1 MTWSCC
7 EFESRVLKQ
16 LTEPSLIPFSFFYSI
31 TSNLRAVVYSIGVR
45 EGGVRE
51 WNQVYDK
58 YKSTNIASEKE
69 ILLSALSYTLV
80 PEMIER

>member
-1 MTWSCC
+1 M
-7 EFESRVLKQ
+7 
-16 LTEPSLIPFSFFYSI
+16 
-31 TSNLRAVVYSIGVR
+31 VYSIGVR

-51 WNQVYDK
+51 WNQVYHK

-80 PEMIER
+80 SEMIER